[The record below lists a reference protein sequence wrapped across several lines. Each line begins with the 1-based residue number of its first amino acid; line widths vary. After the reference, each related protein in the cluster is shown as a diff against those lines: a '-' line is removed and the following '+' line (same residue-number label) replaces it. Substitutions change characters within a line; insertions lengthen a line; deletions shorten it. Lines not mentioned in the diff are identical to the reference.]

1 VSNRTKKTSPDKDN
15 DDEATPAGVT
25 KDGAADKIEIAKQQK
40 AGIYQML
47 MQITNGIKVKPA
59 SKALNVP
66 ASKETSKSKAS
77 SAQAKAQQAK
87 IAAKNEKK
95 IKKEIMDPQL
105 ALYFE
110 QDMKVALSQQYQPIP
125 KRRSR

>member
-1 VSNRTKKTSPDKDN
+1 
-15 DDEATPAGVT
+15 
-25 KDGAADKIEIAKQQK
+25 
-40 AGIYQML
+40 ML
-47 MQITNGIKVKPA
+47 MQITNGIKVKPT
-59 SKALNVP
+59 KKLHQVL

-87 IAAKNEKK
+87 IQAKNEKK
-95 IKKEIMDPQL
+95 SKKEMIDPQL

-125 KRRSR
+125 KRRSRQNYLSYDDPFDLGVLLDDQYWTIKQSRLAHDADEI